1 MGWIKTR
8 ISLLKNENGNNNIKI
23 SIHKTLPILGC
34 VSGIQAKT
42 PCFACNSTQLALNLP
57 SMISFGDNS
66 FIKYTYSATGEKLGV
81 EYGVR
86 LQPVLSPTGQ
96 DATMSENG
104 DADGTMRDRS
114 GGFDPGTLVPIAM
127 DGITYCGNV
136 VYDGNDARL
145 LTDEG
150 YVTFTATGTPQY
162 HYYLRDHLGN
172 IRVVMGQTGAL
183 EQVNHYYAFGG
194 LMRESTNPGVQ
205 PYKFGGKEL
214 DRTSGLDAYD
224 FGARMYFADRM
235 QWGTMDPMC
244 EKYYDVSPYEYCHDN
259 PINRIG
265 PNGEDDYWL
274 TNMGY
279 IVWGAQTNRPYHTIY
294 ANNGSSIN
302 VSKSFIDSQ
311 QNYVASGMSS
321 NARDNK
327 ISTYNITTYTAE
339 NGEGKGIFEF
349 FANNTK
355 VEWSNVTLSSPKGS
369 VEFIGTSNSEGD
381 DLSMSIIIEE
391 ASADQ
396 TVTQATHSHDFDN
409 GLPSPADLKIAHQI
423 NSRYPNAS
431 LYIYDRLGYNKYN
444 EFSST
449 EPNVV
454 VTPSKVFY
462 DDEKTK
468 K

>member
-1 MGWIKTR
+1 
-8 ISLLKNENGNNNIKI
+8 
-23 SIHKTLPILGC
+23 
-34 VSGIQAKT
+34 
-42 PCFACNSTQLALNLP
+42 
-57 SMISFGDNS
+57 
-66 FIKYTYSATGEKLGV
+66 
-81 EYGVR
+81 
-86 LQPVLSPTGQ
+86 
-96 DATMSENG
+96 
-104 DADGTMRDRS
+104 
-114 GGFDPGTLVPIAM
+114 
-127 DGITYCGNV
+127 
-136 VYDGNDARL
+136 
-145 LTDEG
+145 
-150 YVTFTATGTPQY
+150 
-162 HYYLRDHLGN
+162 
-172 IRVVMGQTGAL
+172 
-183 EQVNHYYAFGG
+183 
-194 LMRESTNPGVQ
+194 
-205 PYKFGGKEL
+205 
-214 DRTSGLDAYD
+214 
-224 FGARMYFADRM
+224 
-235 QWGTMDPMC
+235 
-244 EKYYDVSPYEYCHDN
+244 
-259 PINRIG
+259 
-265 PNGEDDYWL
+265 
-274 TNMGY
+274 MGY

>member
-1 MGWIKTR
+1 
-8 ISLLKNENGNNNIKI
+8 
-23 SIHKTLPILGC
+23 
-34 VSGIQAKT
+34 
-42 PCFACNSTQLALNLP
+42 
-57 SMISFGDNS
+57 MISFGDNS

-114 GGFDPGTLVPIAM
+114 GGFDPGPLVPMAM

-235 QWGTMDPMC
+235 QWGQVDPMC
-244 EKYYDVSPYEYCHDN
+244 EKYYDVSPYGYCLNSPVNAID
-259 PINRIG
+259 PDGKEIWIYYTDV
-265 PNGEDDYWL
+265 NGIE
-274 TNMGY
+274 
-279 IVWGAQTNRPYHTIY
+279 Q
-294 ANNGSSIN
+294 
-302 VSKSFIDSQ
+302 SFQYTAGMQCDV
-311 QNYVASGMSS
+311 QNS
-321 NARDNK
+321 NARTIVSNLNVMYTNESGAEVIDAILGSNIKYGYKQADTHSEDGEGYFNPKDNTVSLNDVNNTLSLAEETFHIFQYVNNQGGTTAVNEVEAKLFSAKMNFEIEEWLYTASFQNK
-327 ISTYNITTYTAE
+327 IA
-339 NGEGKGIFEF
+339 GHEG
-349 FANNTK
+349 
-355 VEWSNVTLSSPKGS
+355 SPYA
-369 VEFIGTSNSEGD
+369 D
-381 DLSMSIIIEE
+381 SMSKL
-391 ASADQ
+391 
-396 TVTQATHSHDFDN
+396 FYN
-409 GLPSPADLKIAHQI
+409 
-423 NSRYPNAS
+423 
-431 LYIYDRLGYNKYN
+431 GYNAKDFRTAVHSFFSGSYGGKTYKNKPGYTTGYIKPNPLIKKYL
-444 EFSST
+444 
-449 EPNVV
+449 PV
-454 VTPSKVFY
+454 KL
-462 DDEKTK
+462 EK
-468 K
+468 